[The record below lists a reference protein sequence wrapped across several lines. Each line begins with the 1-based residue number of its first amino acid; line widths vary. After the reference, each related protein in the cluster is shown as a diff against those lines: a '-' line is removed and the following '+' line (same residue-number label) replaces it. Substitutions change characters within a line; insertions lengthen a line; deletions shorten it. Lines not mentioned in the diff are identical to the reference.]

1 MSSSETE
8 AQTLVSLAGS
18 RDIPRVLRLVSE
30 LCKTLS
36 SQLTDGKARLVH
48 PSQVRLVSSATGDE
62 SVGELSAITLAGP
75 DAAKDPSV
83 DLAAAYVAPE
93 VFAGKPEAV
102 ASTVYHVAAV
112 AYHLLTGQP
121 PFAGSSPAAIRI
133 KVLLERPENPR
144 SIRPELSAELAQ
156 VLLQSLDKKPA
167 SRPRSL
173 DELTAQLM
181 HAEQH
186 AAQVVPSAAGVEN
199 IVGSVPGAPAQ
210 AAALAEG
217 SPRPASPTQASKSKS
232 AVAALLV
239 AVMVMLASASLL
251 LLRGGDKHEPL
262 ASAPALLQPGAPP
275 PIRMDSGRI
284 GKASEE
290 AKSTVE
296 VQPSHEREKSSS
308 QIERKSKSDAQ
319 TRRTL
324 RSAGETAAV
333 QQGEAGP
340 SPGAASDRFVKGSP
354 TPKAGAPGAAVGPGA
369 APRPSPPFVG
379 HKQVP
384 AEAKRKKKVPA
395 KTSPSRPSTG
405 KQQSVRGAVPQI
417 GKDNGHTKVTESSKQ
432 KSQRAEPSAESAQ
445 QASNQAPQFVPSSAS
460 GASGEVVT
468 EETPQQPAPHTD
480 KKKLF
485 LGIVLL
491 VIALGAA
498 LGACLLL
505 WVIRRDRLLAL
516 QTAKTQRAGSEA
528 DTFLT
533 TKAEETKSSKGE
545 IDPFTVGQYTCYA
558 RLGEGGMGM
567 VYKARHTELGREAAV
582 KVLSPSAMVAPDAIE
597 LFQREAK
604 LSSQINHPNS
614 VFIYDHGNVSG
625 ALFYLVMEFIDGQ
638 SLDEIISP
646 KGKAPRPLPIA
657 RVLTMTRQICSV
669 LDTAH
674 SQGIVHRDLK
684 PHNVMVTKKEGQPDF
699 VKVVDFGIARSL
711 DAAPGRHTAAGA
723 VIGTPAYMSPEQAAG
738 DPTIDT
744 RSDIFSL
751 AVMVFHM
758 LSGKIPFADKA
769 KTPIEQLVQRATMTE
784 PLGRG
789 TLRAQGNITRE
800 LEAVLLR
807 ALDPDRNRRPQT
819 AGEFYQELARAAA

>member
-674 SQGIVHRDLK
+674 SQGIVHRG
-684 PHNVMVTKKEGQPDF
+684 H
-699 VKVVDFGIARSL
+699 
-711 DAAPGRHTAAGA
+711 
-723 VIGTPAYMSPEQAAG
+723 
-738 DPTIDT
+738 
-744 RSDIFSL
+744 
-751 AVMVFHM
+751 
-758 LSGKIPFADKA
+758 
-769 KTPIEQLVQRATMTE
+769 
-784 PLGRG
+784 
-789 TLRAQGNITRE
+789 
-800 LEAVLLR
+800 
-807 ALDPDRNRRPQT
+807 
-819 AGEFYQELARAAA
+819 

>member
-8 AQTLVSLAGS
+8 AQTLASLAGS

-30 LCKTLS
+30 LGKTLS
-36 SQLTDGKARLVH
+36 SQLTDGKARLFH
-48 PSQVRLVSSATGDE
+48 PSQVRLVTSATGEE

-75 DAAKDPSV
+75 EAAKDPSV

-173 DELTAQLM
+173 DELTAQLLQ
-181 HAEQH
+181 AEQH
-186 AAQVVPSAAGVEN
+186 AALVVPSAAGVEN
-199 IVGSVPGAPAQ
+199 IVGSVPGSPMRASAF
-210 AAALAEG
+210 AAG
-217 SPRPASPTQASKSKS
+217 SPSPGSPTQASKSKS

-239 AVMVMLASASLL
+239 AVMVLLASASLL
-251 LLRGGDKHEPL
+251 LLRGGDKHEPR

-275 PIRMDSGRI
+275 PARMDSGRI
-284 GKASEE
+284 GNASEK
-290 AKSTVE
+290 AKSPVE
-296 VQPSHEREKSSS
+296 EQLPPEHGKGSS
-308 QIERKSKSDAQ
+308 QIERKSKPEAQ
-319 TRRTL
+319 TRRTV
-324 RSAGETAAV
+324 RSSGETAAI
-333 QQGEAGP
+333 QQGKATL
-340 SPGAASDRFVKGSP
+340 SPADRSDRIVQGNP
-354 TPKAGAPGAAVGPGA
+354 PPNAPAPGSAVGPGA
-369 APRPSPPFVG
+369 AERQSPFVVG
-379 HKQVP
+379 HKQV
-384 AEAKRKKKVPA
+384 EIKRKKKVPA
-395 KTSPSRPSTG
+395 KKVPAKTSPTRPSTG
-405 KQQSVRGAVPQI
+405 KQQSVRGAVPQS
-417 GKDNGHTKVTESSKQ
+417 GKDDGHTKVAEPSKQ
-432 KSQRAEPSAESAQ
+432 KSERAEPSAEPAQ
-445 QASNQAPQFVPSSAS
+445 QASNQERQLVPSSAS
-460 GASGEVVT
+460 GASGGVAT
-468 EETPQQPAPHTD
+468 EETPQQPAPHAD

-528 DTFLT
+528 DTFPT
-533 TKAEETKSSKGE
+533 TKAEETKSSRGE

-674 SQGIVHRDLK
+674 SQGIVHRG
-684 PHNVMVTKKEGQPDF
+684 H
-699 VKVVDFGIARSL
+699 
-711 DAAPGRHTAAGA
+711 
-723 VIGTPAYMSPEQAAG
+723 
-738 DPTIDT
+738 
-744 RSDIFSL
+744 
-751 AVMVFHM
+751 
-758 LSGKIPFADKA
+758 
-769 KTPIEQLVQRATMTE
+769 
-784 PLGRG
+784 
-789 TLRAQGNITRE
+789 
-800 LEAVLLR
+800 
-807 ALDPDRNRRPQT
+807 
-819 AGEFYQELARAAA
+819 